1 MLASLASVSA
11 SVMSLR
17 ELENI
22 SRLPQCLAHIRPS
35 ITGHFL
41 PCSVTRR
48 VLALLPARD
57 PGILD
62 LTTHAQGSH
71 LLAVLLKT
79 VPDLVSL
86 SILLDKP
93 PESLL
98 GFFFFFLSPFPL
110 GAF

>member
-1 MLASLASVSA
+1 M
-11 SVMSLR
+11 
-17 ELENI
+17 
-22 SRLPQCLAHIRPS
+22 
-35 ITGHFL
+35 
-41 PCSVTRR
+41 
-48 VLALLPARD
+48 LALLPARD